1 MDCNIINAG
10 LEGSLIIFLL
20 TISFKLYKMKIK
32 SHSKCCGENIEVET
46 ENTGGQ
52 GNLPI

>member
-1 MDCNIINAG
+1 MNCNIIEAG

-20 TISFKLYKMKIK
+20 TLSFKLYKMKIK
-32 SHSKCCGENIEVET
+32 SHSKCCGDNLEVET
-46 ENTGGQ
+46 ENIGGQ